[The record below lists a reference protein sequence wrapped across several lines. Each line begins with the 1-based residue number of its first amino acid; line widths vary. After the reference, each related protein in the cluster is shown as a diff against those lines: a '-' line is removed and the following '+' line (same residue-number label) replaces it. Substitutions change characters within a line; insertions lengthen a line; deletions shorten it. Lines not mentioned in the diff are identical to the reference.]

1 MRLLK
6 LSILINYLSLTKNI
20 KKAVT
25 AIHIGIFLSIFAASS
40 AIISLYIENEIS
52 DLEYELASWSESK
65 RYQERASAK
74 LPRLVSDFHRYMDI
88 DKIYRDFTQT
98 LKLTNFWNRVIS
110 HEDRYIPFFYDIDEV
125 LELEDSITGEEIAGL
140 KDLINKYPEYTKK
153 KYLQIIDDF
162 PKIFKTIIPNDEIKK
177 YRSILFD
184 SSYQNLLDEINNYEN
199 QLMFEGKLYQYYED
213 TYKIYDFAIEFI
225 NMIDSLSLYMI
236 EIHEQTIDE
245 LNDAII
251 KKSLFEKNLVLTIFI
266 LQFLIF
272 LIVQFFE
279 LSSVSLNSK
288 IKKLIK

>member
-140 KDLINKYPEYTKK
+140 KDLINQYPEYTKK

>member
-65 RYQERASAK
+65 RYQERASAE

-110 HEDRYIPFFYDIDEV
+110 HEDRYIPFYYDIDEV
-125 LELEDSITGEEIAGL
+125 LELEDSMTGEEIAGL

-251 KKSLFEKNLVLTIFI
+251 KKSLFEKNLVLTIFV

>member
-98 LKLTNFWNRVIS
+98 LKLTNFWNRAIS
-110 HEDRYIPFFYDIDEV
+110 HEDRYIPFYYDIDEV
-125 LELEDSITGEEIAGL
+125 LELEDSMTGEEIAGL

-162 PKIFKTIIPNDEIKK
+162 PKIFKTIIPNDEIEK

-251 KKSLFEKNLVLTIFI
+251 KKSLFEKNLVLTIFV

>member
-65 RYQERASAK
+65 RYQERASAE

-110 HEDRYIPFFYDIDEV
+110 HEDRYIPFYYDIDEV
-125 LELEDSITGEEIAGL
+125 LELEDSMTGEEIAGL

-184 SSYQNLLDEINNYEN
+184 SSYQDLLDEINNYEN

-251 KKSLFEKNLVLTIFI
+251 KKSLFEKNLVLTIFV

>member
-110 HEDRYIPFFYDIDEV
+110 HEDRYIPFYYDIDEV
-125 LELEDSITGEEIAGL
+125 LELEDSMTGEEIAGL

-251 KKSLFEKNLVLTIFI
+251 KKSLFEKNLVLTIFV

>member
-65 RYQERASAK
+65 RYQERASAE

-98 LKLTNFWNRVIS
+98 LKLTNFWNRAIS
-110 HEDRYIPFFYDIDEV
+110 HEDRYIPFYYDIDEV
-125 LELEDSITGEEIAGL
+125 LELEDSMTGEEIAGL
-140 KDLINKYPEYTKK
+140 KELINKYPEYTKK

-199 QLMFEGKLYQYYED
+199 QLMIEGKLYQYYED

-251 KKSLFEKNLVLTIFI
+251 KKSLFEKNLVLTIFV

>member
-65 RYQERASAK
+65 RYQERASAE

-98 LKLTNFWNRVIS
+98 LKLTNFWNRAIS
-110 HEDRYIPFFYDIDEV
+110 HEDRYIPFYYDIDEV
-125 LELEDSITGEEIAGL
+125 LELEDSMTGEEIAGL

-184 SSYQNLLDEINNYEN
+184 SSYQSLLDEINNYEN

-225 NMIDSLSLYMI
+225 NMIDSLSLYII

-251 KKSLFEKNLVLTIFI
+251 KKSLFEKNLVLTIFV

>member
-65 RYQERASAK
+65 RYQERASAE

-98 LKLTNFWNRVIS
+98 LKLTNFWNRAIS
-110 HEDRYIPFFYDIDEV
+110 HEDRYIPFYYDIDEV
-125 LELEDSITGEEIAGL
+125 LELEDSMTGEEIAGL

-184 SSYQNLLDEINNYEN
+184 SSYQSLLDEINNYEN

-251 KKSLFEKNLVLTIFI
+251 KKSLLEKNLVLTIFV
-266 LQFLIF
+266 LQFFIF

>member
-6 LSILINYLSLTKNI
+6 LSILINYLSLNKNI
-20 KKAVT
+20 KKALRV
-25 AIHIGIFLSIFAASS
+25 INIGIFLSIFAVSS
-40 AIISLYIENEIS
+40 APISLYIENEIS

-65 RYQERASAK
+65 RYQERASAE

-98 LKLTNFWNRVIS
+98 LKLTNFWNRAIS
-110 HEDRYIPFFYDIDEV
+110 HEDRYIPFYYDIDEV
-125 LELEDSITGEEIAGL
+125 LELEDSMTGEEIAGL

-225 NMIDSLSLYMI
+225 NMIDSLSLYII

-251 KKSLFEKNLVLTIFI
+251 KKSLFEKNLVLTIFV

>member
-98 LKLTNFWNRVIS
+98 LKLTNFWNRAIS
-110 HEDRYIPFFYDIDEV
+110 HEDRYIPFYYDIDEV
-125 LELEDSITGEEIAGL
+125 LELEDSMTGEEIAGL

-162 PKIFKTIIPNDEIKK
+162 PKIFRTIIPNDEIKK

-199 QLMFEGKLYQYYED
+199 QLMFEGKLYQ
-213 TYKIYDFAIEFI
+213 
-225 NMIDSLSLYMI
+225 
-236 EIHEQTIDE
+236 
-245 LNDAII
+245 
-251 KKSLFEKNLVLTIFI
+251 
-266 LQFLIF
+266 
-272 LIVQFFE
+272 
-279 LSSVSLNSK
+279 
-288 IKKLIK
+288 

>member
-6 LSILINYLSLTKNI
+6 LSILINYFSLNKNI

-25 AIHIGIFLSIFAASS
+25 TIHIGIFLSIFAASS

-65 RYQERASAK
+65 RYQDRASAE

-125 LELEDSITGEEIAGL
+125 LELEDSMTGEEIAGL
-140 KDLINKYPEYTKK
+140 KDLINEYPEYTKK

-162 PKIFKTIIPNDEIKK
+162 PKIFRTIIPNDEIKK

-225 NMIDSLSLYMI
+225 NMIDSLSLYLI

-251 KKSLFEKNLVLTIFI
+251 KKSLFEKNLVLTIFV

>member
-65 RYQERASAK
+65 RYQERASAE

-98 LKLTNFWNRVIS
+98 LKLTNFWNRAIS
-110 HEDRYIPFFYDIDEV
+110 HEDRYIPFYYDIDEV
-125 LELEDSITGEEIAGL
+125 LELEDSMTGEEIAGL

-251 KKSLFEKNLVLTIFI
+251 KKSLFEKNLVLTIFV

>member
-110 HEDRYIPFFYDIDEV
+110 HEDRYIPFYYDIDEV
-125 LELEDSITGEEIAGL
+125 LELEDSMTGEEIAGL

-225 NMIDSLSLYMI
+225 NMIDSLSLYLI

-251 KKSLFEKNLVLTIFI
+251 KKSLLEKNLVLTIFV
-266 LQFLIF
+266 LQFFIF

>member
-110 HEDRYIPFFYDIDEV
+110 HEDRYIPFYYDIDEV
-125 LELEDSITGEEIAGL
+125 LELEDSMTGEEIAGL

-225 NMIDSLSLYMI
+225 NMIDSLSLYLI

-251 KKSLFEKNLVLTIFI
+251 KKSLFEKNLVLTIFV

>member
-110 HEDRYIPFFYDIDEV
+110 HEDRYIPFYYDIDEV
-125 LELEDSITGEEIAGL
+125 LELEDSMTGEEIAGL
-140 KDLINKYPEYTKK
+140 KDLINEYPEYTKK

-162 PKIFKTIIPNDEIKK
+162 PKIFRTIIPNDEIKK
-177 YRSILFD
+177 YRTTLFD

-225 NMIDSLSLYMI
+225 NMIDSLSLYTI
-236 EIHEQTIDE
+236 AIHEQTIDE

-251 KKSLFEKNLVLTIFI
+251 KKSLLEKNLVLTIFV
-266 LQFLIF
+266 LQFFIF

>member
-6 LSILINYLSLTKNI
+6 LSILINYFSLNKNI

-25 AIHIGIFLSIFAASS
+25 TIHIGIFLSIFAASS

-98 LKLTNFWNRVIS
+98 LKLTNFWNRAIS
-110 HEDRYIPFFYDIDEV
+110 HEDRYIPFYYDIDEV
-125 LELEDSITGEEIAGL
+125 LELEDSMTGEEIAGL

-251 KKSLFEKNLVLTIFI
+251 KKSLFEKNLVLTIFV

>member
-65 RYQERASAK
+65 RYQDRASAE

-140 KDLINKYPEYTKK
+140 KDLINEYPEYTKK

-162 PKIFKTIIPNDEIKK
+162 PKIFRTIIPNDEIKK
-177 YRSILFD
+177 YRTTLFD

-225 NMIDSLSLYMI
+225 NMIDSLSLYTI
-236 EIHEQTIDE
+236 AIHEQTIDE

-251 KKSLFEKNLVLTIFI
+251 KKSLLEKNLVLTIFV
-266 LQFLIF
+266 LQFFIF

>member
-25 AIHIGIFLSIFAASS
+25 VIHIGIFLSIFAASS

-65 RYQERASAK
+65 RYQERASAE

-110 HEDRYIPFFYDIDEV
+110 HEDRYIPFYYDIDEV
-125 LELEDSITGEEIAGL
+125 LELEDSMTGEEIAGL

-162 PKIFKTIIPNDEIKK
+162 PKIFKTIIPNDEIEK

-251 KKSLFEKNLVLTIFI
+251 KKSLFEKNLVLTIFV

>member
-1 MRLLK
+1 M
-6 LSILINYLSLTKNI
+6 
-20 KKAVT
+20 
-25 AIHIGIFLSIFAASS
+25 
-40 AIISLYIENEIS
+40 
-52 DLEYELASWSESK
+52 
-65 RYQERASAK
+65 
-74 LPRLVSDFHRYMDI
+74 
-88 DKIYRDFTQT
+88 
-98 LKLTNFWNRVIS
+98 
-110 HEDRYIPFFYDIDEV
+110 
-125 LELEDSITGEEIAGL
+125 
-140 KDLINKYPEYTKK
+140 
-153 KYLQIIDDF
+153 
-162 PKIFKTIIPNDEIKK
+162 
-177 YRSILFD
+177 
-184 SSYQNLLDEINNYEN
+184 LDEINNYEN

-251 KKSLFEKNLVLTIFI
+251 KKSLFEKNLVLTIFV

>member
-65 RYQERASAK
+65 RYQERASAE

-98 LKLTNFWNRVIS
+98 LKLTNFWNRAIS
-110 HEDRYIPFFYDIDEV
+110 HEDRYIPFYYDIDEV
-125 LELEDSITGEEIAGL
+125 LELEDSMTGEEIAGL

-251 KKSLFEKNLVLTIFI
+251 KMSLFEKNLVLTIFV

>member
-65 RYQERASAK
+65 RYQERASAE

-140 KDLINKYPEYTKK
+140 KDLINEYPEYTKK

-162 PKIFKTIIPNDEIKK
+162 PKIFRTIIPNDEIKK

-184 SSYQNLLDEINNYEN
+184 SSYQSLLDEINNYEN

-251 KKSLFEKNLVLTIFI
+251 KKSLFEKNLVLTIFV

>member
-65 RYQERASAK
+65 RYQERASAE

-98 LKLTNFWNRVIS
+98 LKLTNFWNRAIS
-110 HEDRYIPFFYDIDEV
+110 HEDRYIPFYYDIDEV
-125 LELEDSITGEEIAGL
+125 LELEDSMTGEEIAGL

-162 PKIFKTIIPNDEIKK
+162 PKIFKNIIPNDEIKK

-184 SSYQNLLDEINNYEN
+184 SSYQSLLDEINNYEN

-251 KKSLFEKNLVLTIFI
+251 KKSLFEKNLVLTIFV

>member
-65 RYQERASAK
+65 RYQERASAE

-98 LKLTNFWNRVIS
+98 LKLTNFWNRAIS
-110 HEDRYIPFFYDIDEV
+110 HEDRYIPFYYDIDEV

-140 KDLINKYPEYTKK
+140 KDLINKYP
-153 KYLQIIDDF
+153 
-162 PKIFKTIIPNDEIKK
+162 
-177 YRSILFD
+177 
-184 SSYQNLLDEINNYEN
+184 
-199 QLMFEGKLYQYYED
+199 
-213 TYKIYDFAIEFI
+213 
-225 NMIDSLSLYMI
+225 
-236 EIHEQTIDE
+236 
-245 LNDAII
+245 
-251 KKSLFEKNLVLTIFI
+251 
-266 LQFLIF
+266 
-272 LIVQFFE
+272 
-279 LSSVSLNSK
+279 
-288 IKKLIK
+288 

>member
-98 LKLTNFWNRVIS
+98 LKLTNFWNRAIS
-110 HEDRYIPFFYDIDEV
+110 HEDRYIPFYYDIDEV
-125 LELEDSITGEEIAGL
+125 LELEDSMTGEEIAGL
-140 KDLINKYPEYTKK
+140 KELINKYPEYTKK

-225 NMIDSLSLYMI
+225 NMIDSLSLYLI

>member
-110 HEDRYIPFFYDIDEV
+110 HEDRYIPFYYDIDEV
-125 LELEDSITGEEIAGL
+125 LELEDSMTGEEIAGL

-162 PKIFKTIIPNDEIKK
+162 PKIFKTIIPNDEIEK

-251 KKSLFEKNLVLTIFI
+251 KKSLFEKNLVLTIFV

>member
-125 LELEDSITGEEIAGL
+125 LELEDSMTGEEIAGL

-251 KKSLFEKNLVLTIFI
+251 KKSLFEKNLVLTIFV